1 MDRFILTDAQWA
13 KMEPLCLGKK
23 TDRGRSGKDNR
34 LFIEA
39 VLWIARTGSPWRDLP
54 TYFGHWNSV
63 YSRYSDWT
71 KAGVFQK
78 IFEAVSDDADM
89 EYAMIDGTVV
99 RVHRHGQGA
108 KGGPQSQAIGR
119 SVTGWSTK
127 IIAMT
132 DALGNLVRFTLIPGQ
147 HYDTVG
153 VAPLL
158 EPADFKALLA
168 DRAFDAHW
176 IVDALHAQ
184 GACVVIPQRKNR
196 LDRRT
201 FDAALFKARHLI
213 ENFFCKLKEFKRIA
227 MRSEKTDKSFAAM
240 IYLTAAIINSR

>member
-1 MDRFILTDAQWA
+1 
-13 KMEPLCLGKK
+13 
-23 TDRGRSGKDNR
+23 
-34 LFIEA
+34 
-39 VLWIARTGSPWRDLP
+39 
-54 TYFGHWNSV
+54 
-63 YSRYSDWT
+63 
-71 KAGVFQK
+71 
-78 IFEAVSDDADM
+78 
-89 EYAMIDGTVV
+89 
-99 RVHRHGQGA
+99 
-108 KGGPQSQAIGR
+108 
-119 SVTGWSTK
+119 
-127 IIAMT
+127 MT

-158 EPADFKALLA
+158 ELADFKALLA
-168 DRAFDAHW
+168 DKAFDAHW

-196 LDRRT
+196 LDRRP

>member
-1 MDRFILTDAQWA
+1 M
-13 KMEPLCLGKK
+13 
-23 TDRGRSGKDNR
+23 
-34 LFIEA
+34 
-39 VLWIARTGSPWRDLP
+39 
-54 TYFGHWNSV
+54 
-63 YSRYSDWT
+63 
-71 KAGVFQK
+71 
-78 IFEAVSDDADM
+78 
-89 EYAMIDGTVV
+89 
-99 RVHRHGQGA
+99 
-108 KGGPQSQAIGR
+108 
-119 SVTGWSTK
+119 TGWSTK

-168 DRAFDAHW
+168 DRAFDVHW

-196 LDRRT
+196 LDRRP

-227 MRSEKTDKSFAAM
+227 MRREKTDRSFAAM